1 MISRILKLTQR
12 LGARLSPESGS
23 ASIPFLLVAP
33 AFFFIFVNAFEIQ
46 VHSVRQVMVDRALD
60 LAVRDVRVGYLK
72 VPTHDDLTARLCY
85 YAKVIE
91 NCERDI
97 RLEMIKVD
105 PRNWVTPAVSAPC
118 RDREEE
124 ATDFPIGSLE
134 NNDLMILRVCIL
146 FDPTFNYAGVGRKI
160 VEPGKEY
167 YALRAAS
174 SYVVEPYQ

>member
-1 MISRILKLTQR
+1 MIAFIRKVMER
-12 LGARLSPESGS
+12 LRPEDGS
-23 ASIPFLLVAP
+23 ASVPFLIVAP

-72 VPTHDDLTARLCY
+72 KPTHDDLTARICY
-85 YAKVIE
+85 YSKVIE

-105 PRNWVTPAVSAPC
+105 PRNWVTPAASAPC

-124 ATDFPIGSLE
+124 ETDFPIGSLE
-134 NNDLMILRVCIL
+134 NNDLMILRVCVL
-146 FDPTFNYAGVGRKI
+146 FDPTFNYAGVGRKV
-160 VEPGKEY
+160 VEPGQEY